1 MAALKLL
8 DKTMLSFF
16 SSSSF
21 YKSNEKNCEST
32 SFSKQ
37 FGIILFSLD
46 NTIIYL
52 ASILMIWNGTKITV
66 MKFIADTKSSAVRTA
81 NER

>member
-1 MAALKLL
+1 MAVLTIARL
-8 DKTMLSFF
+8 LSFF

-21 YKSNEKNCEST
+21 YKSSEKNCESAF
-32 SFSKQ
+32 FSKQ
-37 FGIILFSLD
+37 FGMILFSVD

-66 MKFIADTKSSAVRTA
+66 MKFMADTKSSAVRTA
-81 NER
+81 DAR